1 MSEIVIGVLSF
12 LGGTIAGIVGMYF
25 SDCRYLKR
33 IQELYEARAQ
43 RLEDT
48 IETQKGTI
56 DRLLLAN
63 NKYQIGKVEKK
74 A

>member
-25 SDCRYLKR
+25 SDCRYLKK
-33 IQELYEARAQ
+33 IQDIYETKVK

-63 NKYQIGKVEKK
+63 NKYQIRKAEKK
-74 A
+74 T

>member
-25 SDCRYLKR
+25 SDCRYLKK
-33 IQELYEARAQ
+33 IQDIYETKVK

-48 IETQKGTI
+48 IETQKETI

-63 NKYQIGKVEKK
+63 NKYQIRK
-74 A
+74 AERKT

>member
-1 MSEIVIGVLSF
+1 VSEIVIGVLSF

-25 SDCRYLKR
+25 SDCRYLKK
-33 IQELYEARAQ
+33 IQDIYETKVK

-63 NKYQIGKVEKK
+63 NKYQIRK
-74 A
+74 AERKT

>member
-25 SDCRYLKR
+25 SDCRYLKK
-33 IQELYEARAQ
+33 IQDIYETKVK

>member
-1 MSEIVIGVLSF
+1 MSEIVIEVLSF
-12 LGGTIAGIVGMYF
+12 LGGTITGIVGMYF
-25 SDCRYLKR
+25 SDCRYLKK
-33 IQELYEARAQ
+33 IQDIYETKVK

-56 DRLLLAN
+56 DRLLLAD

>member
-1 MSEIVIGVLSF
+1 MSEAVVGVLAF
-12 LGGTIAGIVGMYF
+12 LGGTITGIVGMYF

-33 IQELYEARAQ
+33 IQELYEAREK